1 MAESE
6 LTTIA
11 RPYARAVFAYA
22 TSQSGGLASWSAQL
36 GMFKTVLDMPEVR
49 EALENPRWTT
59 DDEVHFLS
67 QLLDELLT
75 DEGQHLLKVIAT
87 YGRLMLIPTISTL
100 FEQLKSN
107 HEQTLD
113 VAITS
118 AFEITAEEEALLSE
132 ALQRKL
138 QREINMESRVDKNLI
153 GGLIIKAGDMVID
166 DSVSGRLSKLSYA
179 LR

>member
-22 TSQSGGLASWSAQL
+22 TSQSDGLASWSTQL
-36 GMFKTVLDMPEVR
+36 GMLKTVLGMPEV
-49 EALENPRWTT
+49 EAALENPRWTT
-59 DDEVHFLS
+59 DDATHFLS
-67 QLLDELLT
+67 QLLGELLK
-75 DEGQHLLKVIAT
+75 DEGHHFLKVLAA
-87 YGRLMLIPTISTL
+87 YGRLRLIPTISTL
-100 FEQLKSN
+100 FEQLKST

-118 AFEITAEEEALLSE
+118 AFEITAAEKSLLSE
-132 ALQRKL
+132 ALKRKL
-138 QREINMESRVDKNLI
+138 QRKINMQSSVDKNLI